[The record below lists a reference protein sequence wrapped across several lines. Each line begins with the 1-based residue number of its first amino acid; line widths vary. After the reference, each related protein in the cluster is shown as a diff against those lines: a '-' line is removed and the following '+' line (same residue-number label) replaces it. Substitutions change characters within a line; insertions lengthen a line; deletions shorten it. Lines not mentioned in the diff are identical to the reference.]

1 MKIARKALAAIA
13 ASLTIA
19 LLLWQGM
26 ALAVGGVG
34 GLGVGT
40 GSGSSS
46 GNEAYSP
53 QIAEPPDDPTDDGD
67 NEGHETDNPE
77 KPDHAGGGIVEVQLA
92 GGEVISV
99 GQNDASIEDD
109 GQAHSDVV
117 VLSLLG
123 SEIIGAHSNCPAVG
137 CEGGT
142 ASEGVAPGVL
152 CEETGGGVCV
162 GILFAE
168 ANSSVENDESS
179 SSADQ
184 VLAFTCVGGT
194 QTAPAEN
201 CDGIVGAGV
210 SEQHSTIT
218 QDNTTG
224 ATEAESSTDVAD
236 VCVGPTGEDPIT
248 GTCSGLGVSALHSES
263 SSSAPSET
271 APGTTERSSY
281 VAVLELGG
289 APVLEISDQMELVSV
304 PPGCP
309 AGASLLCVFINQGEG
324 FVYPG
329 GAGSAQ
335 EALHVSVLAGVV
347 DGEDV
352 VGTHSGSAETLVENT
367 GPACPPGSTAD
378 HCVEVCPDTGLPPMP
393 DGTCP
398 PEERPPGLANTGL
411 SLVLPLALALALMVM
426 GAHLVALDRRRGAAT
441 V

>member
-1 MKIARKALAAIA
+1 MKMTRKALAAMA

-40 GSGSSS
+40 GSGS

-53 QIAEPPDDPTDDGD
+53 EVADPPDDPTEDGD
-67 NEGHETDNPE
+67 SEGHETDNPE
-77 KPDHAGGGIVEVQLA
+77 KPDHAGGGIAEVQLA
-92 GGEVISV
+92 GGEVVSI
-99 GQNDASIEDD
+99 GQNDAGIEDD

-137 CEGGT
+137 CEGGEPT
-142 ASEGVAPGVL
+142 GSVAPGIL
-152 CEETGGGVCV
+152 CEESGGGVCV

-168 ANSSVENDESS
+168 ANSSVENEESS

-184 VLAFTCVGGT
+184 VLAFACVGGT

-201 CDGIVGAGV
+201 CDGVVGAGV

-224 ATEAESSTDVAD
+224 ATDASSSTDVAD

-248 GTCSGLGVSALHSES
+248 GVCSGLGVSALHSES

-271 APGTTERSSY
+271 GPGTTERSSY
-281 VAVLELGG
+281 LLAVELGG
-289 APVLEISDQMELVSV
+289 APAVEISDPMDLSL

-309 AGASLLCVFINQGEG
+309 AGASLLCVFLNQGES

-335 EALHVSVLAGVV
+335 DALHISLIAGAV

-352 VGTHSGSAETLVENT
+352 VFGHVATAETLVENT

-378 HCVEVCPDTGLPPMP
+378 HCVAPPCPDTGGAPMP

-398 PEERPPGLANTGL
+398 QVPVPGLANTGL
-411 SLVLPLALALALMVM
+411 DMLIPLALALTLMVV
-426 GAHLVALDRRRGAAT
+426 GAHLVALDRRRGALT